1 MNQQMP
7 RTPFSTHLSGSAR
20 ETEIRLRNIFA
31 GPKKRPPLP
40 FLILMFAIAIFCGN
54 LVSCRQ
60 RPPEPSLVME
70 TQYYDRNDN
79 YIEIPALALPAG
91 QENEAVDAIN
101 TALNDLR
108 GEYAQLDS
116 RTGTDAWENQCLFYP
131 STTDRY
137 LNLLFFR
144 SQFTTDLNTG
154 HVFSLVYD
162 KKEGTLVST
171 GDALAL
177 AGLNEKGLL
186 DQVAEQME
194 PEMNPEGQGYQIA
207 LHNLTLEGFRIK
219 ADGQPVFYLTGR
231 MDDVDDAVLDAV
243 SGADQL
249 FIWED
254 RAVTVYDQYSL
265 NAPLVPAEETD
276 RLDPPLW
283 NQWYFAGEEPVGGF
297 VDRSSPDALNFDTRL
312 NEMALEYLRAAYNA
326 TVYLAADAP
335 DTPQDRNF
343 RLDSV
348 NLLGTDT
355 LEGELLGL
363 YQINYSGVSAQSSGA
378 LEWSAW
384 SPAYLVA
391 RMYED
396 GSPAEFLVHFD
407 YYREGMASGDA
418 IRQAVWRLMDLEVC
432 LYRDGFTTPVG
443 LGSWTDSMFPDFEPE
458 TSVFKEGE
466 PIYQPGDYWENW
478 SVDGG
483 GDAGGVSALR
493 YYDSEADHW
502 SVNRLETGRTDMV
515 TPRGIRVGATREEVL
530 AAYPGLLSDE
540 KDWTWAYPDDYLW
553 YCDDVNGIG
562 PHLYFY
568 FVNDVVY
575 MIQMVDLFN

>member
-1 MNQQMP
+1 MNENMP
-7 RTPFSTHLSGSAR
+7 RTPFSTPLSGSAR
-20 ETEIRLRNIFA
+20 ETEIRIRNIFS
-31 GPKKRPPLP
+31 GPKRRPPLP

-70 TQYYDRNDN
+70 TQYYDSYGN
-79 YIEIPALALPAG
+79 YVEIPALALPSG

-101 TALNDLR
+101 TALNNLR

-162 KKEGTLVST
+162 KKEGALVSAET
-171 GDALAL
+171 ALTL

-194 PEMNPEGQGYQIA
+194 PEMNPDGQGYQIA
-207 LHNLTLEGFRIK
+207 LHNLTLEGFRVK

-231 MDDVDDAVLDAV
+231 MDDVDDTVLDAV

-283 NQWYFAGEEPVGGF
+283 NQWYFSGGEPEEGF
-297 VDRSSPDALNFDTRL
+297 VDKQEYVYVPGEDPYGINFHSILLEQYAQYQDEWNVFYADSQQDTDKAGDLRVAAIDYL
-312 NEMALEYLRAAYNA
+312 GEVPWGENEYAAAYLICYTFYTDGPRGLEWHA
-326 TVYLAADAP
+326 
-335 DTPQDRNF
+335 NF
-343 RLDSV
+343 EDIVLSRSTQ
-348 NLLGTDT
+348 NGGFTGLLGRADYNYRMEDMTA
-355 LEGELLGL
+355 EELIE
-363 YQINYSGVSAQSSGA
+363 QI
-378 LEWSAW
+378 
-384 SPAYLVA
+384 
-391 RMYED
+391 
-396 GSPAEFLVHFD
+396 
-407 YYREGMASGDA
+407 
-418 IRQAVWRLMDLEVC
+418 
-432 LYRDGFTTPVG
+432 T
-443 LGSWTDSMFPDFEPE
+443 
-458 TSVFKEGE
+458 
-466 PIYQPGDYWENW
+466 
-478 SVDGG
+478 
-483 GDAGGVSALR
+483 AG
-493 YYDSEADHW
+493 
-502 SVNRLETGRTDMV
+502 
-515 TPRGIRVGATREEVL
+515 
-530 AAYPGLLSDE
+530 
-540 KDWTWAYPDDYLW
+540 
-553 YCDDVNGIG
+553 
-562 PHLYFY
+562 
-568 FVNDVVY
+568 
-575 MIQMVDLFN
+575 

>member
-60 RPPEPSLVME
+60 RPPEPSLLME
-70 TQYYDRNDN
+70 TQYYDSYGN
-79 YIEIPALALPAG
+79 YVEIPALALPSG

-101 TALNDLR
+101 AGLNDLR

-116 RTGTDAWENQCLFYP
+116 RTGTDARENQCLFYP

-162 KKEGTLVST
+162 RKEGTLVSA

-177 AGLNEKGLL
+177 AGLNEKALL
-186 DQVAEQME
+186 DQVTEQME

-207 LHNLTLEGFRIK
+207 LHRLTLEGFRIK

-297 VDRSSPDALNFDTRL
+297 VP
-312 NEMALEYLRAAYNA
+312 
-326 TVYLAADAP
+326 V
-335 DTPQDRNF
+335 DTP
-343 RLDSV
+343 
-348 NLLGTDT
+348 
-355 LEGELLGL
+355 
-363 YQINYSGVSAQSSGA
+363 
-378 LEWSAW
+378 
-384 SPAYLVA
+384 SPEPY
-391 RMYED
+391 D
-396 GSPAEFLVHFD
+396 P
-407 YYREGMASGDA
+407 
-418 IRQAVWRLMDLEVC
+418 EVC
-432 LYRDGFTTPVG
+432 LYRDGFSTPIG
-443 LGSWTDSMFPDFEPE
+443 PGSWTDSMFPDFEPE

-493 YYDSEADHW
+493 YYSADSG
-502 SVNRLETGRTDMV
+502 SFSLNRMETGRADMV

>member
-7 RTPFSTHLSGSAR
+7 RTPFSTGLSGSAR
-20 ETEIRLRNIFA
+20 ETEIRLRNIFS

-70 TQYYDRNDN
+70 TQYYDSYSN
-79 YIEIPALALPAG
+79 YVEIPVLALPAG

-101 TALNDLR
+101 SALNDLR

-116 RTGTDAWENQCLFYP
+116 RTGTDARENQCLFYP

-162 KKEGTLVST
+162 RKEGAVVSA

-177 AGLNEKGLL
+177 AGLNEKALL
-186 DQVAEQME
+186 DQVAEQLE

-207 LHNLTLEGFRIK
+207 LHRLTLEGFRIK

-231 MDDVDDAVLDAV
+231 MADVDDAVLDAV

-254 RAVTVYDQYSL
+254 RTVTVYEQYSL
-265 NAPLVPAEETD
+265 NSPLVPAEETD

-297 VDRSSPDALNFDTRL
+297 VQ
-312 NEMALEYLRAAYNA
+312 
-326 TVYLAADAP
+326 V
-335 DTPQDRNF
+335 DTPFPEPYD
-343 RLDSV
+343 
-348 NLLGTDT
+348 
-355 LEGELLGL
+355 
-363 YQINYSGVSAQSSGA
+363 
-378 LEWSAW
+378 
-384 SPAYLVA
+384 P
-391 RMYED
+391 
-396 GSPAEFLVHFD
+396 
-407 YYREGMASGDA
+407 
-418 IRQAVWRLMDLEVC
+418 EVC

-458 TSVFKEGE
+458 TSVFKEGD
-466 PIYQPGDYWENW
+466 PIYWPGDYWENW

-493 YYDSEADHW
+493 YYSADSG
-502 SVNRLETGRTDMV
+502 SFFLKRLETGRTDMV